1 MPYHTLLEG
10 ILGRGTMKNRRLTM
24 NTITD
29 HILSRRSVR
38 SFSDEQIRDEDL
50 DLILKA
56 ATLAPNGMNQEP
68 WHFTAIQDPETLRE
82 LDEKVVGPG
91 GSFFYHAPT
100 LILVSIE
107 IGNTFEKEDTACA
120 MTNMMQAAHALGLG
134 SVWCNR
140 INHNPE
146 LGVQLSAYGVPEGY
160 KVTGTLAVGY
170 PKGDY
175 PSPRVP
181 KQGTITY
188 IRS

>member
-1 MPYHTLLEG
+1 
-10 ILGRGTMKNRRLTM
+10 M

-68 WHFTAIQDPETLRE
+68 WHFTAIQDPKTLRK
-82 LDEKVVGPG
+82 LDEKVAGPG
-91 GSFFYHAPT
+91 ESFFYHAPT

-146 LGVQLSAYGVPEGY
+146 LGVQLSSYGVPEGY

>member
-10 ILGRGTMKNRRLTM
+10 ILGRGIMANWRYSM
-24 NTITD
+24 NTIIT
-29 HILSRRSVR
+29 HILTRRSVR
-38 SFSDEQIRDEDL
+38 SFTEEQIRDEDL
-50 DLILKA
+50 DLILQA

-68 WHFTAIQDPETLRE
+68 WHFTAIQDPETLRKLE
-82 LDEKVVGPG
+82 EKVDGTAD
-91 GSFFYHAPT
+91 SFFYHAPT

-107 IGNTFEKEDTACA
+107 IGNAYEKEDTACA

-140 INHNPE
+140 INHDPK
-146 LGVQLSAYGVPEGY
+146 LGVQLSSFGVPEGY

-170 PKGDY
+170 PKGAY
-175 PSPRVP
+175 SSPRIP